1 MPNMVVVVV
10 EAEQVHYH
18 FMVVVVVQY
27 MVPEVEVLV
36 VVGQQFITNQQMVV
50 LMVHIREQLAVYPE
64 QVQTHQHQD
73 KREQVELDMVV
84 VMVVEVVGHPTP
96 QKGLQEEMEGF
107 PVEVVVE
114 VVRVLPQS
122 QVLVS
127 VEMVVE
133 VK

>member
-1 MPNMVVVVV
+1 M
-10 EAEQVHYH
+10 
-18 FMVVVVVQY
+18 
-27 MVPEVEVLV
+27 
-36 VVGQQFITNQQMVV
+36 GV

-64 QVQTHQHQD
+64 QVRILRFRD
-73 KREQVELDMVV
+73 KQGQVELDMVV

-96 QKGLQEEMEGF
+96 QKELQEEMEGF

-114 VVRVLPQS
+114 VVREPPQP
-122 QVLVS
+122 QVLVM